1 MVTESFLF
9 QASTMVMT
17 PNTTPSTTTIPSTL
31 AIPVTEKLTKANY
44 LLWHTHIMP
53 AIHAAKLQG
62 FLDGTEKEPP
72 KTISKKVDT
81 SIVIEPNPAYDR
93 WVTQDQSVMGYIF
106 VSLSREVLTGVSTMT
121 TSAEVWATLANMY
134 VSRMCARSIQ
144 TRIALATTKKG
155 MQVVAEY
162 YSKMRGFAYELATSG
177 HPLGAEEFVSYLLA
191 EHGVDFDPM
200 VFCSGGS
207 C

>member
-81 SIVIEPNPAYDR
+81 SIVIEAYDR
-93 WVTQDQSVMGYIF
+93 
-106 VSLSREVLTGVSTMT
+106 
-121 TSAEVWATLANMY
+121 
-134 VSRMCARSIQ
+134 
-144 TRIALATTKKG
+144 
-155 MQVVAEY
+155 
-162 YSKMRGFAYELATSG
+162 
-177 HPLGAEEFVSYLLA
+177 
-191 EHGVDFDPM
+191 
-200 VFCSGGS
+200 
-207 C
+207 